1 MPGVRSLADL
11 DALLPFLQTTPK
23 ENDYAVIGSFTPQN
37 AVGNCVYCNHCQ
49 PCPAGIDV
57 GLVNKYYDLSR
68 AGDRMA
74 HDHYGKLAIKADVSS
89 NAATATAA
97 VRSASP
103 SRPECRK
110 SPPISPDRSS
120 SRIYEKRPCTV

>member
-68 AGDRMA
+68 TGDRMA
-74 HDHYGKLAIKADVSS
+74 HDHYGKLAIKADVCLQCGHCDSRCPFGVAQQARMQEI
-89 NAATATAA
+89 AAYFA
-97 VRSASP
+97 
-103 SRPECRK
+103 
-110 SPPISPDRSS
+110 
-120 SRIYEKRPCTV
+120 

>member
-1 MPGVRSLADL
+1 MTAVPGVRSLADL

-57 GLVNKYYDLSR
+57 GLVNKYYDLAL
-68 AGDRMA
+68 AGDAMA
-74 HDHYGKLAIKADVSS
+74 ANHYGKLTVNADDCRFCGYC
-89 NAATATAA
+89 N
-97 VRSASP
+97 
-103 SRPECRK
+103 SRCPFHVDQMRRMSEMAQ
-110 SPPISPDRSS
+110 
-120 SRIYEKRPCTV
+120 YFG